1 MINSKRITNSHYT
14 ILALCICIAIVK
26 CVDIDDYNPWFD
38 LPDNDKYQE
47 NLDNQMQQLWK
58 NFLKKYANTNQNKS
72 PKENERDFH
81 GPNSNLRTSNDS
93 RNGTDIFNLW
103 LTFIKPYVAD
113 PNYADKIY
121 GLKIYK
127 KLCPI
132 NTDISCNQKR
142 KYQSFDGSC
151 NNLKKPWLGKSG
163 TPFKRYLAPEYSD
176 KVNRPRNLSVS
187 GRALPNPRLL
197 SRILHTENKR
207 LERIWT
213 NLYTHFGQILAHEL
227 TSLSVTSG
235 KCFFYYL
242 I

>member
-1 MINSKRITNSHYT
+1 MINSKRISNSHYT

-26 CVDIDDYNPWFD
+26 CVDIVDYNPWFN
-38 LPDNDKYQE
+38 LPDNDKQQE

-58 NFLKKYANTNQNKS
+58 NFLKKFASTNQNKS
-72 PKENERDFH
+72 PKENERNFH

-103 LTFIKPYVAD
+103 LTFIKPYISD

-132 NTDISCNQKR
+132 NTDISCNQKQ

-176 KVNRPRNLSVS
+176 KLNRPRNLSVS

-197 SRILHTENKR
+197 SRILHTENQR

-235 KCFFYYL
+235 IF